1 MRHKKMLIGFG
12 VAIAVVAVL
21 LFGFSSK
28 IYPVATV
35 NDQMISAKALQ
46 ESYQAGYNYFSK
58 ALSPADLSQRSEEEF
73 QQEVRRASL
82 DTLIEVTLVEQELN
96 RLFDPEAVEQEALR
110 RVNNTTTTEKTIE
123 ATQKIMDIS
132 LADFKQLILIPE
144 ARKEILIEEFVK
156 SGEKY
161 DDWAKEA
168 RLSAK
173 VTLFLTDLVW
183 EAGGEFCPSVC
194 VEINKQPGIL
204 DTLKEILPS
213 SSTLEQLTPTTSTPQ
228 N

>member
-1 MRHKKMLIGFG
+1 MLIGFG
-12 VAIAVVAVL
+12 VAIVVVAVL
-21 LFGFSSK
+21 FFGFSSK

-35 NDQMISAKALQ
+35 NDQMISAKSLQ

-58 ALSPADLSQRSEEEF
+58 ALSPADLSQRSEEDF

-82 DTLIEVTLVEQELN
+82 DTLIEVALAQQELN
-96 RLFDPEAVEQEALR
+96 RLFDPAAVEQDALR
-110 RVNNTTTTEKTIE
+110 RVENTTTTEKTVE
-123 ATQKIMDIS
+123 ATQKIMGIS
-132 LADFKQLILIPE
+132 LADFKRLILIPE
-144 ARKEILIEEFVK
+144 ARKEILTEELVK
-156 SGEKY
+156 SGENY
-161 DDWAKEA
+161 DDWVKEA
-168 RLSAK
+168 RLNAK

-183 EAGGEFCPSVC
+183 EVGGEFCSSAC
-194 VEINKQPGIL
+194 VEINKQPGLL